1 MTSISQQDK
10 QWLVSGDILVDNAN
24 AVLIE
29 SNVLEMVDDL
39 QIDFSAVNN
48 VDTSA
53 LSLLIEWQ
61 KRALTA
67 NKKISFRKL
76 PEGLISLAAL
86 YGVADF
92 IPLKAN

>member
-1 MTSISQQDK
+1 MTNISIHDN

-24 AVLIE
+24 AVLNE
-29 SNVLEMVDDL
+29 SIALNMAENL

-61 KRALTA
+61 RRAEA
-67 NKKISFRKL
+67 EKKQVIFRKL
-76 PEGLISLAAL
+76 PEGLISLASL
-86 YGVADF
+86 YAVADF
-92 IPLKAN
+92 ISLNAN

>member
-1 MTSISQQDK
+1 MTSISLQDN

-24 AVLIE
+24 AVLSE
-29 SNVLEMVDDL
+29 SDALEMADGL
-39 QIDFSAVNN
+39 QIDFSAVHN

-53 LSLLIEWQ
+53 LSLLIQWHR
-61 KRALTA
+61 RAMTA
-67 NKKISFRKL
+67 NKTVSFRKL

-92 IPLKAN
+92 IPLNAN